1 MAILFFVCECYNR
14 MCEKL
19 EFVHEFQ
26 CYREIESTH
35 EFEGYMGI
43 CIGRRVVR
51 KVSHQCFLLKV
62 VSLLL
67 LMYVPTKINSKKY

>member
-1 MAILFFVCECYNR
+1 MRLHTDKPRCEF
-14 MCEKL
+14 

-26 CYREIESTH
+26 YYREIENTH
-35 EFEGYMGI
+35 EFEDYMGI

-67 LMYVPTKINSKKY
+67 FMYVPTKMNSKKY